1 MRKEI
6 IVMAAAAAFALVGY
20 LAWQSTK
27 EEPAVQSSSPSATPS
42 QPTAP
47 ENAAAPST
55 QTAPAQPAQPSQ

>member
-6 IVMAAAAAFALVGY
+6 MVMAAAAAFALVGY

-27 EEPAVQSSSPSATPS
+27 EEPAVQSPSATPS